1 MKSLI
6 LATRN
11 LGKLLEIRHILGP
24 EVTVTS
30 LADLP
35 SAPKI
40 VEDGSTFEAN
50 AVKKARVVA
59 RHANCPALADDS
71 GLEVDALGGAPG
83 VFSAR
88 YAGENASD
96 TRNNARLIEQLDGVP
111 KEKRTAR
118 FRCVIAVATPDGA
131 VRTAEGQCEGQI
143 LPAPRGQNGFGYDP
157 LFLLPELGRTFAELS
172 PEEKNRLSHR
182 GLALR
187 AARKILQEIL

>member
-6 LATRN
+6 LATQN
-11 LGKLLEIRHILGP
+11 LGKLQEIRHMLGP
-24 EVTVTS
+24 EVAVTS
-30 LADLP
+30 LADL
-35 SAPKI
+35 SGAPQI
-40 VEDGSTFEAN
+40 VEDGGTFEAN

-59 RHANCPALADDS
+59 RHANRPALADDS

-96 TRNNARLIEQLDGVP
+96 SENNARLVEQLDGVP

-131 VRTAEGQCEGQI
+131 VRTVEGQCEGRI
-143 LPAPRGQNGFGYDP
+143 LTVSRGLNGFGYDP
-157 LFLLPELGRTFAELS
+157 LFLVPELGRTFAELS
-172 PEEKNRLSHR
+172 SKEKNRLSHR
-182 GLALR
+182 GQALR
-187 AARKILQEIL
+187 AARTILQEIL